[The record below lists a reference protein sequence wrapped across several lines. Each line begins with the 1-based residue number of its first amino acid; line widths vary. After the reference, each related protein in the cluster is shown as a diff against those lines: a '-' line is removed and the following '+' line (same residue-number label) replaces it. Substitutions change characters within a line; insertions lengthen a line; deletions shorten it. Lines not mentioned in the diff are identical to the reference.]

1 MGKILNTFAKASIG
15 SRLAFLL
22 AFLAVVVVQGIWH
35 YHRFH
40 FSAPFWLMVL
50 WSLPWLE
57 WALPLGNLVPS
68 HLRAPAYVILMA
80 SGFAIN
86 TTLAY
91 ILVRAVWFSW
101 QRSNNSFKPK
111 PLRGSA

>member
-1 MGKILNTFAKASIG
+1 MLLAQT
-15 SRLAFLL
+15 SRGGRLVFLL
-22 AFLAVVVVQGIWH
+22 SFLVVVMVHGTWH

-40 FSAPFWLMVL
+40 LSAPFWLMVL
-50 WSLPWLE
+50 WSMPWLD

-68 HLRAPAYVILMA
+68 YLRNVAHTILMA

-91 ILVRAVWFSW
+91 VVIRVVRVYWR
-101 QRSNNSFKPK
+101 RSNNSFKRN